1 MQLKELID
9 RERMRLG
16 EDFLPSCIRL
26 GLTEDDIK
34 DAEKGV
40 VESGKENAL
49 SELLKVSPDK
59 IINSSRDR

>member
-16 EDFLPSCIRL
+16 EGFLPSCIRF

-40 VESGKENAL
+40 VESGKEDAL

-59 IINSSRDR
+59 IINLSRDR